1 MNEVMDYIE
10 MKIPAKPEYV
20 GVIRLTLS
28 GIANR
33 MGYTYEEIE
42 DMKIAVSEACTNA
55 VQHAYHKDEGGEV
68 IIGFGIYQDKLEIVV
83 ADSGKSFNFLRTKEE
98 LGPYTESSTVDQLS
112 EGGLG
117 LYLIETLMDEVRVLN
132 HSGVTVFM
140 VKNRSGEREN
150 HDTTIS
156 NRETN
161 EGRN

>member
-1 MNEVMDYIE
+1 MDQVMDYIE

-28 GIANR
+28 GIASR

-42 DMKIAVSEACTNA
+42 DIKIAVSEACTNA
-55 VQHAYHKDEGGEV
+55 VQHAYPTNEGGEV
-68 IIGFGIYQDKLEIVV
+68 TVGFGIYADKLEMMV
-83 ADSGKSFNFLRTKEE
+83 ADSGKSFNFTKTKNE
-98 LGPYTESSTVDQLS
+98 LGPYTESSTVDQLA

-140 VKNRSGEREN
+140 VKYLSGEREN
-150 HDTTIS
+150 YGTTS
-156 NRETN
+156 PNCEAN
-161 EGRN
+161 